1 MALTAP
7 PEKQALLLELAQ
19 CDVALSRA
27 TQQLK
32 GLAEALHIPTL
43 VAAVEEIKSRRH
55 DVFIELEG
63 VRSELARSEADVK
76 VVEARMAKDSERLAH
91 TASAKDAQGLEHEL
105 ESLAKRR
112 SDLEDIELAIMEK
125 VEVSEQAMASLEQ
138 ELSTA
143 ESALLDARN
152 REATDTERLAGEI
165 RVLQEARSAIVTNL
179 PDDLYALYER
189 QRERYGH
196 GASHLRGGISSA
208 SGVALT
214 ESDLQGIRRAP
225 HDEVIMCPDSNAIL
239 VRTAESGL

>member
-1 MALTAP
+1 MALSAA
-7 PEKQALLLELAQ
+7 PEKQALLLDLAQ

-27 TQQLK
+27 RAQRA
-32 GLAEALHIPTL
+32 GLADSLHIPTL
-43 VAAVEEIKSRRH
+43 VLAVEEIKSRRH

-63 VRSELARSEADVK
+63 VRSELARSEADVQ
-76 VVEARMAKDSERLAH
+76 VVEARMAKDTERLAH

-125 VEVSEQAMASLEQ
+125 ADALEHALAGIDA

-143 ESALLDARN
+143 ELALT
-152 REATDTERLAGEI
+152 EAKNLETSETLRLEGEM
-165 RVLQEARSAIVTNL
+165 RTLNETRSGVVSQL

-196 GASHLRGGISSA
+196 GASHLRAGISSA

-214 ESDLQGIRRAP
+214 ESDLQGIRKAP
-225 HDEVIMCPDSNAIL
+225 ADQVIMCPDSNAIL